1 MWFKAGWT
9 VARPNGWA
17 HGARYCQHMLLDIIE
32 LSQWCWLV
40 KRGDGHKESPPPRA
54 SCMQLCAATNHV
66 PLRKGGPHLIYVPS
80 SPTFAKLVFICL
92 VIFIQFQAIP
102 PIHTYVCMY
111 IYSLRPR

>member
-1 MWFKAGWT
+1 MDGGPAEWMGPWCT
-9 VARPNGWA
+9 LLPTYVARYYRTEPVVLVGKEGGGWA
-17 HGARYCQHMLLDIIE
+17 QGE
-32 LSQWCWLV
+32 
-40 KRGDGHKESPPPRA
+40 PPRA
-54 SCMQLCAATNHV
+54 SCMQLYAATNHV

-111 IYSLRPR
+111 IYSLQPR